1 MANEHPRLKL
11 GKRAAFVKTHLKRLP
26 QQEET
31 WEVDFRALPKPA
43 EQADTHYLG
52 LVVALPVGDPLVYLP
67 VEYTPTVNDLAD
79 LLADAMRRPLIGSAR
94 RPAHMHFG
102 ANPRWDELFPHLKEL
117 GIEITVK
124 DELPELE
131 EVCLDF
137 LREMRKARPGPI
149 IMLSPRPT
157 GSDVGIDNG
166 RNDDSRAILLRL
178 GQAQIDGMFARQEE
192 GPAIDDS
199 EFLPLVEIVLTA
211 FEKTQADDTLAEEL
225 WEYAFGVYDRMC
237 KEADPSSTAAE
248 NRELM
253 RSYLLGKRR
262 ATRRRR

>member
-1 MANEHPRLKL
+1 MANKHPRLKL

-43 EQADTHYLG
+43 DQTDTHSLG
-52 LVVALPVGDPLVYLP
+52 LAVALPRGDPLVYLQ

-79 LLADAMRRPLIGSAR
+79 LLADAMRRPLTGSAR
-94 RPAHMHFG
+94 RPAHMHFR
-102 ANPRWDELFPHLKEL
+102 ANSRWDELFPHLKAL
-117 GIEITVK
+117 AIEVMVK
-124 DELPELE
+124 DDLAELE

-149 IMLSPRPT
+149 IMVSPRPA
-157 GSDVGIDNG
+157 GPDVGIGNG
-166 RNDDSRAILLRL
+166 RDDDSRALLLRL

-248 NRELM
+248 NRQLM

-262 ATRRRR
+262 AP